1 MDRVAIFV
9 DAGYLFA
16 QGSAA
21 ISGSQQPRSTLV
33 LNEEIIVEELIGVAR
48 LKCGQLQLLRIYWY
62 DGALGNRGLTAEQT
76 RLASLDNVKVRL
88 GFVNGAGQQKGVDSL
103 IVTDLIELARNRAI
117 IDAIIVSGDEDIRI
131 GVQIAQNFGVRVHLL
146 GIEPSRGSQS
156 PHLINEAD
164 TVTEWNPAKITT
176 FLTVHKT
183 VGKTSAPLNLGPEPL
198 AESLLDNVAEAYAA
212 SLEEPEIKNLAV
224 YMDTKSD
231 VPPEFDGK
239 LLAKGRDA
247 VRRDLLQPEKRRI
260 RKKFLEAVKKT
271 PSTA

>member
-1 MDRVAIFV
+1 MDRVAVFV

-21 ISGSQQPRSTLV
+21 LFGSQQPRASLV
-33 LNEEIIVEELIGVAR
+33 LDEEKAVEELNAVAS
-48 LKCGQLQLLRIYWY
+48 LKCAGLPLLRIYWY

-117 IDAIIVSGDEDIRI
+117 ADAVILSGDEDIRI

-146 GIEPSRGSQS
+146 GIHPSRGSQS
-156 PHLINEAD
+156 PHLLNEAD
-164 TVTEWNPAKITT
+164 TLTEWNAAKVAT
-176 FLTVHKT
+176 FMALHKSA
-183 VGKTSAPLNLGPEPL
+183 GKTLVPL
-198 AESLLDNVAEAYAA
+198 APSTGQPDAATLDAVAEAYAA
-212 SLEEPEIKNLAV
+212 SLDATEITNLAT
-224 YMDTKSD
+224 YATTSRD

-247 VRRDLLQPEKRRI
+247 IGRDFRAINLYMSASPLR
-260 RKKFLEAVKKT
+260 
-271 PSTA
+271 